1 MHICE
6 SEPEHDIA
14 SPELP
19 NILLFSEDCLP
30 LSCYQRCFIMSGS
43 KRASYDSLTSSI
55 LEAEMMGFDQN
66 ENITNSLSRRSSESD
81 LHAQP
86 KKSNTIFT
94 GAVRRIMADNIK
106 RKADKDILQQVLKE
120 IETVSAK
127 RMKEGLNQWNFSVGV
142 FNCFFIVYI
151 FGKKHVLLYHFLMLM
166 QSLSFVR
173 LILTPHLHP
182 CNSSHTIQERI
193 QSIYGSST

>member
-1 MHICE
+1 
-6 SEPEHDIA
+6 
-14 SPELP
+14 
-19 NILLFSEDCLP
+19 
-30 LSCYQRCFIMSGS
+30 MSGS

-66 ENITNSLSRRSSESD
+66 ENITNSISRRSSESD

-86 KKSNTIFT
+86 KKSNTILT

-151 FGKKHVLLYHFLMLM
+151 FGKKKAVSLYFLCL
-166 QSLSFVR
+166 
-173 LILTPHLHP
+173 
-182 CNSSHTIQERI
+182 CNRCLFFCHRA
-193 QSIYGSST
+193 